1 MHKNRANIPDI
12 NKLVENI
19 RPLATQIQ
27 QLARQAEVLYAQEVD
42 AIIKDQDINPQRIE
56 RYLEGVLD
64 FCFDEKMLQLF
75 KKLCRHYYT
84 IDPVATSALR
94 KTLGKDKMCYFT
106 PYPAMLLF

>member
-1 MHKNRANIPDI
+1 MHKNRANTPDI

-56 RYLEGVLD
+56 RYLDGVLD

-84 IDPVATSALR
+84 IDPVAISEYVYFY
-94 KTLGKDKMCYFT
+94 KDMWDNDN
-106 PYPAMLLF
+106 